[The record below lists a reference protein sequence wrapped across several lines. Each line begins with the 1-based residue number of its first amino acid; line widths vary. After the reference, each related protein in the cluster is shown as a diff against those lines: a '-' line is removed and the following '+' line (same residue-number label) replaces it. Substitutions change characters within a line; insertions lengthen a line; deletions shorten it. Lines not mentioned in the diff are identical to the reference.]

1 MASGTN
7 YLQEEYGQAEQA
19 YQDGDFDRAAEI
31 IDRLAEEFVDNPSIL
46 LLRGHIY
53 CAGFQDYNLAKQ
65 QYEAVLDL
73 SSEPELLDCAHNGI
87 EQVQELQ
94 QQLEESD
101 SEGLIGF
108 SGFEEDQDLA
118 DLDSDQ
124 YAESES
130 NQFDSDVS
138 EPFGEDAFDQFAD
151 SEYQEFEDPF
161 SEDNFDEQV
170 EDLEEEAEFAKSS
183 KISAEQPSI
192 HEAGTFMVEDENE
205 INLTAESEAD
215 VAEEIGN
222 PDLDELGTF
231 VASEEKI
238 ESLEDSSDIF
248 EPERVFESNITEE
261 NHFEAAEESFADSKA
276 EFEEY
281 YGIDESEYQENFN
294 ADQDFEV
301 DTVLTE
307 PHAIDNSEG
316 FDFGESVEHNGLDYQ
331 DELEFD
337 EIDSSFFD
345 LEELEQGLPDTG
357 LFNVSGDLSEE
368 SSEIAGNQDFSAIGI
383 DESES
388 SSFIADS
395 VGSGVLPTGAEAN
408 PVVEVEQGVFGAFAN
423 ATMPKKQFITACCTG
438 VVSMIAVFGASLG
451 ATALFPS
458 EAEQSPKIQ
467 MADVGRSGIMALVAG
482 VASFGTAS
490 IFGSMV
496 NKQIKQ
502 ATENLQSQFDDVYQG
517 NLNAKAT
524 VYSQDEFGRLATG
537 FNRMT
542 RVILTTTQEAQR
554 RAEETEQA
562 KEDLQRQVI
571 RLLDDVEGAARG
583 DLTVQATVTAD
594 VLGAVADAFN
604 LTIQSLREIVRQVK
618 EAAEQVNRSSTD
630 SELFARNQSSEAL
643 RMAEELAVTLNSV
656 QMMTESIE
664 RVAENARE
672 AEEVARSS
680 SVTALKGGKAVE
692 STVAGIFQIRETVS
706 ETTRKVKRLA
716 EASQEISKIVL
727 IITQIAERTNQLALN
742 ASIQAA
748 KAGEAGRGFAVVADE
763 VRQLADR
770 SGKSLKEIEQI
781 VLQIQNETGS
791 VMTAMEEGL
800 QEVID
805 VTSRADQA
813 KTALEDI
820 IQVSNRIDTLV
831 RSITADT
838 VEQRENSRAVAQ
850 VMQSVEL
857 TAQATSQESQ
867 RVAGSLQSL
876 VSIARDLL
884 SSVERFRID
893 KSEE

>member
-7 YLQEEYGQAEQA
+7 YSQEYGLAEKA
-19 YQDGDFDRAAEI
+19 YREGDYDRAAQI
-31 IDRLAEEFVDNPSIL
+31 IERLAEEFSDNPNVL
-46 LLRGHIY
+46 LLKGHIY
-53 CAGFQDYNLAKQ
+53 CSGFGEYELAKE
-65 QYEAVLDL
+65 QYEAVLGL
-73 SSEPELLDCAHNGI
+73 SSEQDIVDCAYNAI
-87 EQVQELQ
+87 EQVQQLQEQSEELYDIESEQ
-94 QQLEESD
+94 SMNFDSPDDEDLANFELDQNEEPFADTEDDFDPFVHSAADGEEYESDGANPFSGVDASDADDLDNPDSLEFSASSELSNLEDENIASDSFAEYEES
-101 SEGLIGF
+101 
-108 SGFEEDQDLA
+108 
-118 DLDSDQ
+118 
-124 YAESES
+124 
-130 NQFDSDVS
+130 V
-138 EPFGEDAFDQFAD
+138 P
-151 SEYQEFEDPF
+151 
-161 SEDNFDEQV
+161 SEDNFDDDAEFSSV
-170 EDLEEEAEFAKSS
+170 EIDEFDEDLGISDNPENNFA
-183 KISAEQPSI
+183 A
-192 HEAGTFMVEDENE
+192 HGDLE
-205 INLTAESEAD
+205 I
-215 VAEEIGN
+215 
-222 PDLDELGTF
+222 
-231 VASEEKI
+231 
-238 ESLEDSSDIF
+238 
-248 EPERVFESNITEE
+248 
-261 NHFEAAEESFADSKA
+261 
-276 EFEEY
+276 
-281 YGIDESEYQENFN
+281 
-294 ADQDFEV
+294 

-316 FDFGESVEHNGLDYQ
+316 FNFGESSEHDGLDYQ

-357 LFNVSGDLSEE
+357 IFNVSEDLSGA
-368 SSEIAGNQDFSAIGI
+368 SSELPVSQGIENPEMVATEENLVAENADSSIVSA
-383 DESES
+383 ESE
-388 SSFIADS
+388 IE
-395 VGSGVLPTGAEAN
+395 PI
-408 PVVEVEQGVFGAFAN
+408 VEVKQGFWGGFIN
-423 ATMPKKQFITACCTG
+423 ATMPKKQLITACCTG
-438 VVSMIAVFGASLG
+438 LVSAIAVLTVGIGSQVLLTPDEDNEP
-451 ATALFPS
+451 TADF
-458 EAEQSPKIQ
+458 
-467 MADVGRSGIMALVAG
+467 VGTGLMALVAG
-482 VASFGTAS
+482 VASFGTTML
-490 IFGSMV
+490 FGSIIST
-496 NKQIKQ
+496 QIDRSTK
-502 ATENLQSQFDDVYQG
+502 NLQSQFDDVYQG

-524 VYSQDEFGRLATG
+524 VFSQDEFGRLATG

-618 EAAEQVNRSSTD
+618 EAAEQVNKSSTD

-680 SVTALKGGKAVE
+680 SVTALRGGKAVE
-692 STVAGIFQIRETVS
+692 STVTGIFQIRETVS

-727 IITQIAERTNQLALN
+727 LISQIAERTNQLALN

-781 VLQIQNETGS
+781 VLQIQSETGS

-876 VSIARDLL
+876 VGIARNLL

-893 KSEE
+893 KNEE